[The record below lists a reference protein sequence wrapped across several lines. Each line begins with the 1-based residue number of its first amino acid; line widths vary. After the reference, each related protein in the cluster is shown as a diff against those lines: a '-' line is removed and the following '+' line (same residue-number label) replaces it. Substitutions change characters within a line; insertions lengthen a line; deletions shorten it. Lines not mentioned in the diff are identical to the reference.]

1 MYTINTTAAKCEAHI
16 AMNRSRLKSYSNNYY
31 LKDSSNFEIELFN
44 PHAHSVLAKIKMNGS
59 YISNSGLVIKPGQRV
74 FLSRY
79 LDSNNSFLFETYD
92 IESDNEVAKKAI
104 ENNGSIEIEFYY
116 EVSNFIGKPFWV
128 SSGSTLLGN
137 TGNGIYYSHSGNI
150 NYTNDVTFTSIN
162 TNNFDSINTNMPI
175 AGSLSNTSNGSNLMN
190 VSSKIETG
198 RIEKG
203 GSTKQKFET
212 DNGSYNVFYSELLA
226 IKLLP
231 ASAKPIEVSEIRTYC
246 TGCGTR
252 MKKQTWKFCPNCGTK
267 ID

>member
-1 MYTINTTAAKCEAHI
+1 
-16 AMNRSRLKSYSNNYY
+16 
-31 LKDSSNFEIELFN
+31 
-44 PHAHSVLAKIKMNGS
+44 
-59 YISNSGLVIKPGQRV
+59 
-74 FLSRY
+74 
-79 LDSNNSFLFETYD
+79 
-92 IESDNEVAKKAI
+92 
-104 ENNGSIEIEFYY
+104 
-116 EVSNFIGKPFWV
+116 
-128 SSGSTLLGN
+128 
-137 TGNGIYYSHSGNI
+137 
-150 NYTNDVTFTSIN
+150 
-162 TNNFDSINTNMPI
+162 MPI

-231 ASAKPIEVSEIRTYC
+231 SSAKPIEVSEIRTYC